1 MRYIHIISSILYT
14 IFGAAVLYRIVE
26 IPINST
32 YCYIL
37 VLTPIVYLATQG
49 IGVIEDSKYNENT
62 ILLDFICSFLPL
74 LVAWDT
80 SSLQELPKYL
90 ALFKVSYVGVAI
102 VDVFIFTKISIK
114 LAKNST
120 QIYNN

>member
-14 IFGAAVLYRIVE
+14 IFGAVVLNSIVK
-26 IPINST
+26 IPMDST

-37 VLTPIVYLATQG
+37 VLTPIGYLATQG
-49 IGVIEDSKYNENT
+49 IGVIVDSKYDENT
-62 ILLDFICSFLPL
+62 ILLDFVCSFLPL
-74 LVAWDT
+74 LVAWDAP
-80 SSLQELPKYL
+80 SLQELPKYL

-102 VDVFIFTKISIK
+102 VDILVFTKISIK